1 MSNKKPSVK
10 PVVGKKPT
18 ATASAKVPA
27 KVPAKKSGGGNS
39 MLDKYESKFSRIAT
53 KKADAKTE
61 FSVRIV
67 AQAPV
72 ALPGRLLAADG
83 NMFQFAHLKP
93 RSSKETISLIK
104 VEDVM
109 FFTGAVGERAVM
121 TVIQRDVMFECK
133 RARLQ
138 VKGDSVIIT
147 NVATGDTTVF
157 NNANKQG
164 FILETGLAD

>member
-1 MSNKKPSVK
+1 MSKTNKPSVK
-10 PVVGKKPT
+10 PSVKPKAPAAA
-18 ATASAKVPA
+18 ATGSK
-27 KVPAKKSGGGNS
+27 KVPAKKASGGNS

-53 KKADAKTE
+53 KKADPKTE

-72 ALPGRLLAADG
+72 SLAGRLLAADG
-83 NMFQFAHLKP
+83 NMFQIAHLKP
-93 RSSKETISLIK
+93 RSSKETISFIK
-104 VEDVM
+104 AEDVM

-138 VKGDSVIIT
+138 VKGDSVTIT